1 MPCWCVGM
9 TDRETISVTD
19 YHDRTKHRFD
29 AYARG
34 PQTIDWEAQ
43 PDSFRRFDGATLQAL
58 PLLADDLNLPF
69 AALFDAAP
77 VAPLPL
83 AMESVARLLEISLAL
98 SAWKQFG
105 AARWSLR
112 CNPSSGNLHPTEAY
126 LVSRGIA
133 GLTDGV
139 HHYRPDV
146 HGLELRCAFTSAQQ
160 NIEPLLLL
168 GLSSVHWREAWK
180 YGERAFRYCQHD
192 VGHALAGVSYAAA
205 VLGWRVQPLFEVG
218 DDALAHL
225 LGLDRT
231 GEFVAEEGEHPDLLL
246 AILPDKRAT
255 DHLDGL
261 ALLQSLQSSLE
272 QGDWAGQAN
281 VLDRRHFYRW
291 PVIDA
296 VTQASHK
303 PDLDVPMDTQ
313 LPQPLS
319 LPIPSLCT
327 EPAARL
333 FRQRRSAQAFDG
345 VTGIEATDFFRLL
358 DHLLPR
364 PGIAPWDTLPWA
376 PRVHPVLFVHRVQGL
391 APGLYA
397 LPRSEQG
404 KTLLRTRLRQEFSWS
419 AVAAAPDHL
428 PLFQLIVAR
437 TERTAMRLS
446 CHQEI
451 AGASAFSLGL
461 LAEFDSHIQDT
472 PWRYRELF
480 WEAGVLGQ
488 VLYLEAEACGLRG
501 TGIGC
506 YFDDAVHE
514 VLGITD
520 HSLQSLY
527 HFTIGGPVMDA
538 RLVSLPPYERR

>member
-1 MPCWCVGM
+1 M
-9 TDRETISVTD
+9 TDSEAVSVTD

-34 PQTIDWEAQ
+34 PHTIDWDAQ
-43 PDSFRRFDGATLQAL
+43 PDSFRRFEGAPLQTL
-58 PLLADDLNLPF
+58 PLLADDLILPF
-69 AALFDAAP
+69 AALFDTVP

-83 AMESVARLLEISLAL
+83 QLDGVAMLLEISLAL

-126 LVSRGIA
+126 LITQGIS
-133 GLTDGV
+133 GLADGL
-139 HHYRPDV
+139 HHYRADV
-146 HGLELRCAFTSAQQ
+146 HGLELRCTFPAEPVT
-160 NIEPLLLL
+160 EPLLLL

-205 VLGWRVQPLFEVG
+205 VLGWRVQPLFAVG

-225 LGLDRT
+225 LGLDRA
-231 GEFVAEEGEHPDLLL
+231 GEFVEEEGEHPDLLL
-246 AILPDKRAT
+246 AIHPGSGAVD
-255 DHLDGL
+255 LDAL
-261 ALLQSLQSSLE
+261 ALLRGLQSRVD
-272 QGDWAGQAN
+272 QGTWAGRAN

-296 VTQASHK
+296 VTQANHK
-303 PDLDVPMDTQ
+303 PDLDAQVDTQ
-313 LPQPLS
+313 PLQKLPP
-319 LPIPSLCT
+319 PIPSLCT
-327 EPAARL
+327 ESASRL
-333 FRQRRSAQAFDG
+333 FRQRRSAQTFDG
-345 VTGIEATDFFRLL
+345 VTGMTAPEFFRLL

-364 PGIAPWDTLPWA
+364 PGIAPWDTVPWA
-376 PRVHPVLFVHRVQGL
+376 PRVHPVLFVHRVEGL

-397 LPRSEQG
+397 FPRSEPGQ
-404 KTLLRTRLRQEFSWS
+404 TLLRTRLRKEFSWS
-419 AVAAAPDHL
+419 AVASAPDHL
-428 PLFQLIVAR
+428 PLFQLIAAR

-451 AGASAFSLGL
+451 AGASAFSLGM
-461 LAEFDSHIQDT
+461 LAEFDTHVHAT